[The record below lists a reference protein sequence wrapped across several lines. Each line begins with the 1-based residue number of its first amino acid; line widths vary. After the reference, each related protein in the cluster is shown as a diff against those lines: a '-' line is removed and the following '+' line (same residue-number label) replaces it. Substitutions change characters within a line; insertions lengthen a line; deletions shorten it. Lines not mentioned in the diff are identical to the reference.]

1 MSDTLI
7 QPVLAHLDERQ
18 PLIAH
23 WLKAFLRIPSV
34 SADPAFAAHMTQAR
48 DFLCERLRREGL
60 HKVQLLDGGGEP
72 AVYGEWL
79 GAPGKPTLL
88 IYGHYDV
95 QPADPLELWR
105 TPPFEPTQVGDRLY
119 ARGASDV
126 KGSTTVAL
134 EVVFAFLA
142 TLRSCPVNIKVFIE
156 GEEET
161 GSPTLRAL
169 IQRHGALLAADA
181 VLSADGG
188 RASAQVPTI
197 NTGA

>member
-7 QPVLAHLDERQ
+7 QPVLAHLDARQ

-34 SADPAFAAHMTQAR
+34 SADPAFAPHMARAR
-48 DFLCERLRREGL
+48 DFLCERLRRDGL
-60 HKVQLLDGGGEP
+60 HNVQLLEGGGEP

-95 QPADPLELWR
+95 QPADPVELWR

-134 EVVFAFLA
+134 EVV
-142 TLRSCPVNIKVFIE
+142 
-156 GEEET
+156 
-161 GSPTLRAL
+161 
-169 IQRHGALLAADA
+169 
-181 VLSADGG
+181 
-188 RASAQVPTI
+188 
-197 NTGA
+197 